1 MKQLPKR
8 NKTEASFRW
17 VMFGQAGQ
25 VLFALIDPK
34 NWMLKPNSYFVSESF
49 IQANLIR
56 LKNISRQVEG
66 KTKVLLLEEGVA

>member
-8 NKTEASFRW
+8 NKSEASFRW

-49 IQANLIR
+49 IQANLTR

-66 KTKVLLLEEGVA
+66 KTKVLLLQDGVA

>member
-49 IQANLIR
+49 IQANLTR

-66 KTKVLLLEEGVA
+66 KTKVLLLQEGVA

>member
-49 IQANLIR
+49 IQANLTR

-66 KTKVLLLEEGVA
+66 KTKVLLLQEGMA

>member
-8 NKTEASFRW
+8 NKRESSFRW

-49 IQANLIR
+49 IQANLTR

-66 KTKVLLLEEGVA
+66 KTKVLLLQDGVA

>member
-8 NKTEASFRW
+8 NKRESSFRW

-49 IQANLIR
+49 IQANLTR

-66 KTKVLLLEEGVA
+66 KTKVLLLEEGVV

>member
-8 NKTEASFRW
+8 NKRESSFRW

-34 NWMLKPNSYFVSESF
+34 NWILKPNSYFVSESF
-49 IQANLIR
+49 IQANLTR

-66 KTKVLLLEEGVA
+66 KTKVLLLEDGVA

>member
-1 MKQLPKR
+1 MKRLPKR

-49 IQANLIR
+49 IQANLTR

>member
-8 NKTEASFRW
+8 NKAEASFRW

-34 NWMLKPNSYFVSESF
+34 NWMLKPNSYFVSESL
-49 IQANLIR
+49 IQANLTR

-66 KTKVLLLEEGVA
+66 KTKVLLLQDGVA

>member
-66 KTKVLLLEEGVA
+66 KTKVLLLEEGVV

>member
-49 IQANLIR
+49 IQANLTR